1 MAQTQTKPK
10 AEKNA
15 KKGSKLS
22 SLKYYWTLLPFL
34 VLVCMFELVPLAT
47 MIIRSFSKDKGS
59 GFTFEHYLT
68 IFEKQ
73 IYLTAIKNSLGL
85 TLFAAVAG
93 MIIVFLLAMALSNS
107 KKKMRG
113 VYMSMLTLT
122 SNFAGLPL
130 AFSFITMLGYSGVFV
145 LIGKQ
150 LGIQS
155 LAEYNLYTVSGL
167 ALIYIYFQIPM
178 GTLLLLPAFEGI
190 HKEWKESAALMK
202 ANSFQFWWK
211 VGIPVMMP
219 SIAGTFTMLFANALT
234 AYATPFMLIAN
245 SIPLLPVKISDMFVG
260 DLRSRPEL
268 GSALS
273 ITMLLIMLLVIG
285 LSNLVKRA
293 YTKGERR

>member
-1 MAQTQTKPK
+1 MTQTEPK
-10 AEKNA
+10 A
-15 KKGSKLS
+15 KGNVRKGGKLS

-34 VLVCMFELVPLAT
+34 VLVCMFELVPLFT
-47 MIIRSFSKDKGS
+47 MIVRSFSKERGS
-59 GFTFEHYLT
+59 GFTLEHYIT
-68 IFEKQ
+68 IFQKQ
-73 IYLTAIKNSLGL
+73 IYLTSLQNSLFL
-85 TLFAAVAG
+85 TVFASVLG
-93 MIIVFLLAMALSNS
+93 IIIVFILAMALSNS
-107 KKKMRG
+107 KKKIRG

-130 AFSFITMLGYSGVFV
+130 AFSFMTMLGYSGVFV
-145 LIGKQ
+145 LVGKQ

-167 ALIYIYFQIPM
+167 ALVYIYFQIPM
-178 GTLLLLPAFEGI
+178 GTLLMIPAFEGI

-234 AYATPFMLIAN
+234 AYTTPYMLIN
-245 SIPLLPVKISDMFVG
+245 NFPLFTIKISQMFVG
-260 DLRSRPEL
+260 DLKSRPEL

-273 ITMLLIMLLVIG
+273 IVMLLIMLLVIG